1 MLIKYIK
8 FILSISDISLNN
20 LEINYY
26 LTDYKK
32 LLNKN
37 LVFTKDQVN
46 SGSCLIKDNGSAL
59 INIWRKEEI
68 LKVKLHEL
76 IHALKFSEYND
87 TNELMDNYKDKYNI
101 SLKYTLSNEAY
112 IEIWANILN
121 CYLISQTTNKNPLK
135 FFMTMVDLERSYSIY
150 LAGKLLN
157 RINGEN
163 NFNINKNTHVFE
175 YYIIKAEIYEN
186 ISKFIDI
193 CIENKDY
200 INIINNN
207 KLMIFLLKNNK
218 IKQNKR
224 KVNTSNFIYKTL
236 RMSVNELSVF

>member
-1 MLIKYIK
+1 
-8 FILSISDISLNN
+8 
-20 LEINYY
+20 
-26 LTDYKK
+26 
-32 LLNKN
+32 
-37 LVFTKDQVN
+37 
-46 SGSCLIKDNGSAL
+46 
-59 INIWRKEEI
+59 
-68 LKVKLHEL
+68 
-76 IHALKFSEYND
+76 
-87 TNELMDNYKDKYNI
+87 
-101 SLKYTLSNEAY
+101 
-112 IEIWANILN
+112 
-121 CYLISQTTNKNPLK
+121 
-135 FFMTMVDLERSYSIY
+135 MTMVDLERSYSIY